1 MIHFTVGDV
10 MDAVEPRW
18 SAGVD
23 RTVHVPAICTD
34 SRHLDKGCLFVGLEG
49 LNFDGAR
56 FARAAI
62 HGGAVC
68 VLASDSPGVREQLGE
83 LSEAY
88 GVAVITCDDA
98 RAALAGLARSVRA
111 RLTRATVFGITG
123 SCGKTST
130 KAILANLLAA
140 EVSVVSSPASFNNE
154 IGVPR
159 TLFLADEHTEAM
171 VVELGT
177 NGPGEIAHLAGI
189 ARPRIAIVTCVGRS
203 HLEGL
208 GSLEGVLRE
217 KGDLVAALEGV
228 DDSLCVLN
236 LDCPRTPHL
245 MRRVPEG
252 TRLVTVSAAGDER
265 ASLHTTRVERR
276 ADGTAFHLGG
286 ELAAALPGEHF
297 VSLLGTHAVG
307 NALLSLAPLAAL
319 GAPVGTMASRLAALR
334 PEPHRLAPRSAG
346 EMLLVDDS
354 YNANPESVAAGID
367 VLEGLPATARTLVLG
382 PMAELGRESVELHR
396 AVAGRAA
403 AAGIDRLV
411 LVGGDPFEDE
421 LRACAEAAEAS
432 GLAVHR
438 AGDRDEA
445 AALLLRGAGRPA
457 RGEAILVKA
466 SRSAALDQLVD
477 ALEAGLV
484 GSSAGRRTEVTA

>member
-23 RTVHVPAICTD
+23 RTAYVPAICTD
-34 SRHLDKGCLFVGLEG
+34 SRHLDKECLFVGLEG
-49 LNFDGAR
+49 PNFDGAR
-56 FARAAI
+56 FAESAI
-62 HGGAVC
+62 RGGAIC
-68 VLASDSPGVREQLGE
+68 VLATDSPRARERLGE
-83 LSEAY
+83 LSAAY
-88 GVAVITCDDA
+88 GVATVTCDDA
-98 RAALAGLARSVRA
+98 RAALAAIAREVRA

-130 KAILANLLAA
+130 KAILASLLAA
-140 EVSVVSSPASFNNE
+140 EVPVVSSPASFNNE

-159 TLFLADEHTEAM
+159 TLFLADEHTGAL

-177 NGPGEIAHLAGI
+177 NGPGEIAQLAEI
-189 ARPRIAIVTCVGRS
+189 ARPRIAIVTCVGHS

-208 GSLEGVLRE
+208 GSLGGVLRE

-276 ADGTAFHLGG
+276 ADGTAFQLGG
-286 ELAAALPGEHF
+286 ELATALPGEHF

-319 GAPVGTMASRLAALR
+319 GAPVGRMASRLAGLR

-346 EMLLVDDS
+346 GVLLVDDS
-354 YNANPESVAAGID
+354 YNANPESVAAAIE
-367 VLEGLPATARTLVLG
+367 VLEGLPATVRTLVLG
-382 PMAELGRESVELHR
+382 PMAELGHESVELHR
-396 AVAGRAA
+396 AVAGHAA

-411 LVGGDPFEDE
+411 LVGEAPFEDE
-421 LRACAEAAEAS
+421 LAACAQAAKAR
-432 GLAVHR
+432 GLVVHR
-438 AGDRDEA
+438 AGGRDEA
-445 AALLLRGAGRPA
+445 AALLLRRAGRPA

-466 SRSAALDQLVD
+466 SRTAALDQLVD
-477 ALEAGLV
+477 ALEAGLDGV
-484 GSSAGRRTEVTA
+484 SADRSPEVTA